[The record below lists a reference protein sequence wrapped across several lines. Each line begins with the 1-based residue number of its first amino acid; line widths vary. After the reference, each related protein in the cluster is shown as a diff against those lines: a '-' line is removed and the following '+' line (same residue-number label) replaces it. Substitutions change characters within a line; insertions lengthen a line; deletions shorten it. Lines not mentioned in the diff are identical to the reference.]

1 MKQKKVVHFGA
12 GALGRGLVVPLLH
25 NSGCSIILADTNPC
39 LLSVIR
45 EQHGYHLN
53 ISDADDDRIRN
64 IPIEDIVSPVD
75 DEQKLINYL
84 RDVAVITTSVRRENL
99 KHVARVLAK
108 AWGNE
113 QNENRM
119 VLCCENIENVGVFFK
134 ELLLNSAQTSQERE
148 NLDSIRIPDTIV
160 DRICASGDTI
170 DLVTSEQFYECSVDQ
185 RVVADTGITMI
196 PAVADITSHFYRK
209 RYLLNT
215 YADTISFLGKGRGF
229 SYVYEVAQ
237 HTEINEEIEPYL
249 KLLKILLYKKYN
261 ISREE
266 CDTWSSTYRKRLSN
280 ANIPRKLD
288 TVARNLW
295 AKLTLEE
302 RFLCPLVELMRLDI
316 DIKPGLAVVHKI
328 IEEANKEECL
338 TIVQLR
344 KQLETIWCINE
355 DGKGIYQLF
364 REHFL

>member
-1 MKQKKVVHFGA
+1 MKQKRVVHFGA

-25 NSGCSIILADTNPC
+25 DSGCSIILADTNPS

-45 EQHGYHLN
+45 EQHGYYLD
-53 ISDADDDRIRN
+53 ISDADEDRIRN
-64 IPIEDIVSPVD
+64 IPIEDIVSPID
-75 DEQKLINYL
+75 DERKLINYL
-84 RDVAVITTSVRRENL
+84 RDVTAVTTSVRRENL

-108 AWGNE
+108 AWGEEMNE
-113 QNENRM
+113 ERM
-119 VLCCENIENVGVFFK
+119 VLCCENVEHVGVFFK
-134 ELLLNSAQTSQERE
+134 KLLLEHAQTSQERE
-148 NLDSIRIPDTIV
+148 NLDAIRIPDTIV

-170 DLVTSEQFYECSVDQ
+170 DLVTSEQFHECSVDQ
-185 RVVADTGITMI
+185 RVVKDTGITLI

-237 HTEINEEIEPYL
+237 HTGINEEVEPYL
-249 KLLKILLYKKYN
+249 ELLKLLLYKKYD

-280 ANIPRKLD
+280 ANIPRKLG

-316 DIKPGLAVVHKI
+316 DIKPGLVVIHKI
-328 IEEANKEECL
+328 LAEANKEECL
-338 TIVQLR
+338 TVAQLR
-344 KQLETIWCINE
+344 EQLEAIWCINDE
-355 DGKGIYQLF
+355 GKDIYHLYKRLF
-364 REHFL
+364 L